1 MPGSLWGS
9 ISELLKS
16 IKMKKH
22 ALLLKIA
29 AGLWLIWAIV
39 HIFAGAITMYFIT
52 SGDIPSSVSGIADA
66 VDPASVQ
73 MDYPAAA
80 GAIIGQ
86 HGFNLFWI
94 GIVTFVCAFYIWKQ
108 NKNAIFLAAITGG
121 LADLGYFLF
130 MDLGGFVNF
139 VPGTVMTLVSSA
151 AIILS
156 FYAYFKRDK
165 SALLPT
171 D

>member
-1 MPGSLWGS
+1 MKNLS
-9 ISELLKS
+9 ILLKVS
-16 IKMKKH
+16 AILWIIWGLVHVLAGVLTMKGV
-22 ALLLKIA
+22 L
-29 AGLWLIWAIV
+29 
-39 HIFAGAITMYFIT
+39 
-52 SGDIPSSVSGIADA
+52 SNDISSSVAGISDA
-66 VDPASVQ
+66 IDPSTLQ
-73 MDYPAAA
+73 MNYPKAA

-94 GIVTFVCAFYIWKQ
+94 GIVTFICAFYVWNG

-139 VPGTVMTLVSSA
+139 IPGTLMTIISSL

-156 FYAYFKRDK
+156 FYAYYKNK
-165 SALLPT
+165 KIKNVVE
-171 D
+171 